1 MSAKLTM
8 PITPDFTSSL
18 HSSSANGGRNYANY
32 QNPVLD
38 RLIENI
44 LLKSNEKNRTEL
56 IKQAQIIIA
65 EDSPYIYLL
74 STSSRFAHSNRLK
87 NVPVYSIR
95 PHFWAAELY

>member
-1 MSAKLTM
+1 M

-44 LLKSNEKNRTEL
+44 LLKSN
-56 IKQAQIIIA
+56 
-65 EDSPYIYLL
+65 
-74 STSSRFAHSNRLK
+74 
-87 NVPVYSIR
+87 
-95 PHFWAAELY
+95 